1 MIQQRILAGWELLDN
16 KVPGWRD
23 KINKD
28 KLRMDDERNC
38 LLGQLFGTFRKGLAA
53 LGLDIGKPCA
63 HLYGFTAQQDVADF
77 STGKRK
83 ERWLVT
89 FEDLDKGWK
98 EILSVP
104 EKA

>member
-1 MIQQRILAGWELLDN
+1 MIAERVLAGRLLLD
-16 KVPGWRD
+16 KKYPGWRE
-23 KINKD
+23 KINVD
-28 KLRMDDERNC
+28 RLRMEDERNC

-63 HLYGFTAQQDVADF
+63 HLYGFTAEQDVADF

-89 FEDLDKGWK
+89 FEDLDKAWT